1 MKAWKKLSVCLL
13 PLVLWIGIMAMPV
26 FAATTAQ
33 DGLDVSLT
41 TDKDSYSQGENIKA
55 TLSVTNTGDSTISS
69 VSLEN
74 LVPEGYK
81 LADGSETDKK
91 VDSLAPGESVTLT
104 TTLTADVSGEA
115 GTTGDT
121 DGQTGETQSG
131 NNSFLPGT
139 GTNNDSVIWIGL
151 TALSACIILAAAVK
165 KKKASGRLLSLFLC
179 LTLAG
184 SLFAGIPS
192 KASAKENNSGSINI
206 ENSIIVDGEE
216 MTLKSTVTYD
226 SPTTDPVDDSTI
238 NLSASKTEYSISEDG
253 TIYFYAEANCKVE
266 GINLINADTKE
277 VLLKLV
283 DDGKYSESGDDL
295 PGDNIYTAKTQL
307 DTSFE
312 NEYQFYAAA
321 ADQENLISNTI
332 KVIVYANFTDEQLA
346 DMDKVDEMFQTE
358 IFSVD
363 NYDSM
368 TIEERKTIADP
379 IIDKLMAEGLIK
391 SDSVL
396 YDEENQSYTFEYSAG
411 VLGSLSIKKWNSEQN
426 GAVEDAAAER
436 SIEENTYE
444 SEENTLTTYA
454 ETNALSGE
462 NLQIGKALILWSF
475 EQDWDTA
482 SYRRPFYA
490 STESSW
496 ESNGLDTTVN
506 YNTTVEDYK
515 HLKGYDVIVFS
526 GHGSY
531 DTYKAGFLGTDQIT
545 VSSLLLHEKATSSK
559 NSTYTADLKAFR
571 IGKAS
576 VQGGTMYAI
585 LPSFFINYYDSDD
598 LDGSFVMAENCEF
611 YGKSG
616 NVKSTMASAI
626 RSRSAESVSGFHNSV
641 MANYSRNFMKA
652 YVDKLITGSTTKE
665 AYNAAVASQGAN
677 DYFDGREKYGP
688 TAYPIFTG
696 NDNSR
701 LINTGIQ
708 NGDLENSS
716 TPVEWNQVGDT
727 RVINKL
733 GSLVPYQNQ
742 RMAILTTGIG
752 SAEKD
757 YLSGTEGSVLSQV
770 VVVPEDKKSL
780 MFTYDF
786 VSEEPMEY
794 VGSQYNDTFVV
805 QIVSNSGTETILED
819 TINTASWYEVS
830 GIDFDGGDSTTY
842 HTNWKSME
850 YDLSKYAGQKVNIR
864 FMVYDVGDSIYDSA
878 VLLDA
883 VSFQ

>member
-307 DTSFE
+307 YTSFE